1 VDKEMRIIIIGVLGG
16 RPNDPEYLRQT
27 EKAAEELETARGELN
42 FRPDQRGGR
51 RGAFSVSAGISFG
64 GGQQVRFPLPLIL
77 SFD

>member
-1 VDKEMRIIIIGVLGG
+1 VDKEMRIIGVLGG

-42 FRPDQRGGR
+42 FQPDQRGGR
-51 RGAFSVSAGISFG
+51 RGAFSSVSAGISFG
-64 GGQQVRFPLPLIL
+64 GGQQVCFPLPLIL